1 MRRCRVCR
9 VDVLSEVTFVRRRWT
24 FDILVYRLQMKV
36 DCWLFEQR
44 VIGHLSFEKREY
56 VKLSRGMYSSPR
68 FWADEIHPPEK
79 EKET

>member
-1 MRRCRVCR
+1 
-9 VDVLSEVTFVRRRWT
+9 
-24 FDILVYRLQMKV
+24 MKV